1 MTIIE
6 IIMENTNLNP
16 EVSQENPPFTLPLLL
31 KSLADCVYKQEE
43 MRLELADSTREVNH
57 MIRLLD
63 WSLRYFHSFEG
74 LQDSEIC
81 NKIESE
87 VEKNDILFAYTYYLS
102 VCENFNYNWSYL
114 QKQKEGYVKF
124 LFHFY
129 VYLTKVV
136 ACLNQLYARLKDFQD
151 LILDFHGFLKVQFA
165 GNSEN
170 EVRYMVEWSQF
181 NKVHAVEKEFY
192 VTAWCGHCALCC
204 WCENRRIK
212 DKQDI
217 ATMTDTISR
226 LYHSIKTSSDR
237 KEDKK

>member
-6 IIMENTNLNP
+6 IIMENTNHNP
-16 EVSQENPPFTLPLLL
+16 EVSQEKPPFTLQLLL
-31 KSLADCVYKQEE
+31 DSLADCVYKQEE
-43 MRLELADSTREVNH
+43 MRLETADSSREVNH

-74 LQDSEIC
+74 LQDSEIR

-114 QKQKEGYVKF
+114 RKQKEGYVKF

-136 ACLNQLYARLKDFQD
+136 DCLNQLYACLKDFHD

-165 GNSEN
+165 GNTAK
-170 EVRYMVEWSQF
+170 EVRYMVEWRQF

-192 VTAWCGHCALCC
+192 VTAWCENNALFC
-204 WCENRRIK
+204 WCENQRIK

-217 ATMTDTISR
+217 AIMTDTISR
-226 LYHSIKTSSDR
+226 LYHSPKESNDR